1 MIMEG
6 NYYRRKNCRLCGSM
20 RVVAAV
26 KFEAT
31 PPGDI
36 FVTQKEL
43 ERVQECYP
51 LDLCLCEDCGSI
63 QLLDVVNPKILYG
76 TYLYQTSISLGLPEH
91 FRRYADDCLAAVALK
106 PGELVIDI
114 GSNDGTLLRCFQE
127 KGMRVLGIDPAPA
140 AVETARLKGVDTIQA
155 FFDRELAMK
164 IRSQQGDVGLVT
176 ANNVIA
182 NIDALGDF
190 VDGIRDLINPNGHF
204 VMETGCGRSLFEN
217 RLIDVVYHEHL
228 SYFTVK
234 PLDAFFRR
242 HGMKLIDVCWIPSK
256 GGSIRCFAQSNKSS
270 AIPKPSVAEMISIE
284 KNKGIAT
291 LEPCRKMEAFIKERK
306 ERLLVLL
313 DGLRA
318 QGKTIAGYGA
328 SVGVTTLL
336 YLFGLSKRID
346 YLVDDNPVRFGR
358 FSPGHHIPVYS
369 SDVLNE
375 KKPDYVLILAW
386 RYTAPIMKRH
396 EEYIRRGG
404 KFISCLQ
411 DLKIL

>member
-1 MIMEG
+1 MEG
-6 NYYRRKNCRLCGSM
+6 NYYRRQTCRLCGF
-20 RVVAAV
+20 RGVVAGV
-26 KFEAT
+26 KFTAT

-36 FVTQKEL
+36 FITKGQL
-43 ERVQECYP
+43 NQRQECYP

-63 QLLDVVNPKILYG
+63 QLLDVVNPRILYG

-91 FRRYADDCLAAVALK
+91 FRGYARDCLDAVGIK
-106 PGELVIDI
+106 PGALVIDI

-127 KGMRVLGIDPAPA
+127 AGMRVLGIDPAPA
-140 AVETARLKGVDTIQA
+140 AVESARSKGVSTLQE
-155 FFDRELAMK
+155 FFDRKLAGE
-164 IRSQQGDVGLVT
+164 IRAQKGDVGLVT

-182 NIDALGDF
+182 NIDELGDF
-190 VDGIRDLINPNGHF
+190 IDGIRELIDPCGYF
-204 VMETGCGRSLFEN
+204 VMETGCGMSLIEK

-242 HGMKLIDVCWIPSK
+242 HGMKLMDACWIPSK
-256 GGSIRCFAQSNKSS
+256 GGSIRCFVQSDKSP
-270 AIPKPSVAEMISIE
+270 AVPKPSVREMIAKEESQGIGAIE
-284 KNKGIAT
+284 A
-291 LEPCRKMEAFIKERK
+291 LRKMDSFIKERK
-306 ERLLVLL
+306 EGLVSLL
-313 DGLRA
+313 DSLRQ

-336 YLFGLSKRID
+336 YLFDLNERID

-358 FSPGHHIPVYS
+358 FSPGWHIPVYS
-369 SDVLNE
+369 SDALYE

-386 RYTAPIMKRH
+386 RYTDPIIKRH
-396 EEYIRRGG
+396 QEYIRGGG

-411 DLKIL
+411 DLKVL

>member
-1 MIMEG
+1 MEG
-6 NYYRRKNCRLCGSM
+6 NYCRRKTCRLCGST
-20 RVVAAV
+20 RVIPAV

-36 FVTQKEL
+36 FVTQEEL
-43 ERVQECYP
+43 SRLQERYP

-91 FRRYADDCLAAVALK
+91 FRRYAADCLAAVALK
-106 PGELVIDI
+106 PGALVIDI

-127 KGMRVLGIDPAPA
+127 KGMRELGIDPAPD
-140 AVETARLKGVDTIQA
+140 AVETARLRGVDTIQA
-155 FFDRELAMK
+155 FFDQELARK
-164 IRSQQGDVGLVT
+164 IRSERGDVGIVT

-182 NIDALGDF
+182 NIDELGDF
-190 VDGIRDLINPNGHF
+190 MDGIRYLIEPNGYF
-204 VMETGCGRSLFEN
+204 VMETGSGRSLFEN

-234 PLDAFFRR
+234 PLDAFLRR
-242 HGMKLIDVCWIPSK
+242 HGMKLIDVYWVPSK
-256 GGSIRCFAQSNKSS
+256 GGSIRCFVQSDKSS
-270 AIPKPSVAEMISIE
+270 TIPKPSVRQMISME
-284 KNKGIAT
+284 ENKGVGT
-291 LEPCRKMEAFIKERK
+291 METCGKMALFIKERK
-306 ERLLVLL
+306 EELISLL
-313 DGLRA
+313 DGLRS

-336 YLFGLSKRID
+336 YLFDLNKRLD
-346 YLVDDNPVRFGR
+346 YLVDDSTVRFGR

-369 SDVLNE
+369 SDILN
-375 KKPDYVLILAW
+375 KKRPDYVLILAW
-386 RYTAPIMKRH
+386 RYTDPIMKRH

-411 DLKIL
+411 DLKIF